1 MEDNNKQ
8 SNPNNTKS
16 RQGLNNPKPKT
27 KKEKFQ
33 GKLAQYHWEDPVEA
47 PFEPQISSIRIGDN
61 AIGEKYE
68 KRDVSFSYLRVP
80 LPIFQDSKRNLTD
93 ILLYCRI
100 YDLARNDKEK
110 DSIKRRCWGD
120 DEYLALPLNF
130 SFSTM
135 QRSLARLMKS
145 GLVKK
150 VQDFEEKEGEAPDI
164 PRLLAPQKNFF
175 KKSDGQNAQYIRL
188 YYGLFYDERLSRE
201 IILLYSY
208 IYSQSNAPWNIAQYD
223 GYYTFSF
230 SQESKKF
237 NYSFKTLS
245 KYLKQ
250 MNELGLIE
258 LHTYRENSPIVKPRF
273 DLDKYFNFNNDKSE
287 SELKSK
293 PSALKVDD
301 TFGDE
306 FEDEPEDIP
315 KHKNEDPDAQE
326 VQEKVE
332 NREIE
337 LDTDSCDNSSISVS
351 AIDTI
356 ENIPIDANPTPI
368 ADFTSNSISATT
380 SSSFS
385 LNLDTSTLDVT
396 TTDSLNPSTSNSSS
410 DTLDTS
416 TLTSSPSTSS
426 FVTIDDDFE
435 F

>member
-1 MEDNNKQ
+1 MKDNSKQ
-8 SNPNNTKS
+8 TSPDTTKS
-16 RQGLNNPKPKT
+16 RQGLNKPKPMT

-33 GKLAQYHWEDPVEA
+33 SKLTQYHWENPGGP

-61 AIGEKYE
+61 VIGEKE
-68 KRDVSFSYLRVP
+68 DKRDISLNYLRVP
-80 LPIFQDSKRNLTD
+80 LLIFQDSKRNLTD

-110 DSIKRRCWGD
+110 DSTKRRCWGD
-120 DEYLALPLNF
+120 DEYLALPLNL

-150 VQDFEEKEGEAPDI
+150 VQDFEEKEGGLPDI

-208 IYSQSNAPWNIAQYD
+208 IYSQSNAPWNVAQYD

-237 NYSFKTLS
+237 NYSYKTLS

-258 LHTYRENSPIVKPRF
+258 LHVYKENSPIIKPRF
-273 DLDKYFNFNNDKSE
+273 DLDKYFNFSNDKSNSKSE
-287 SELKSK
+287 SELKAPK
-293 PSALKVDD
+293 ADSALEEDLDD
-301 TFGDE
+301 E
-306 FEDEPEDIP
+306 LEDEDAG
-315 KHKNEDPDAQE
+315 AQE
-326 VQEKVE
+326 AQEE
-332 NREIE
+332 TESTETE
-337 LDTDSCDNSSISVS
+337 LDTNSYDNSPIVTIDNISNTIDDTSIDFNPISIFDSTSDSISS
-351 AIDTI
+351 LSPD
-356 ENIPIDANPTPI
+356 PD
-368 ADFTSNSISATT
+368 
-380 SSSFS
+380 SSSLDTFIS
-385 LNLDTSTLDVT
+385 NNTTTNSTNLTTLDSSLDTSIPT
-396 TTDSLNPSTSNSSS
+396 P
-410 DTLDTS
+410 
-416 TLTSSPSTSS
+416 SPSTSTPS
-426 FVTIDDDFE
+426 YVTIDDDFE